1 LREIFTDFNNLNFEV
16 MARQKGIIKLKG
28 TIGDITFYKTQDG
41 HLAREKGGID
51 AKRIASDPAFQRT
64 RENGSEFGRAGKAGK
79 VLRSAVRALLLN
91 SADSRM
97 VSRLTKAMVKV
108 IQADMVSIRG
118 LRNVI
123 DGEIDLLLGFEFNL
137 RGKLGTSLFAPYLGA
152 IDRATG
158 LVTVNV
164 DSFIPSNSIAAPGG
178 TTHYKIT
185 SMAAEIDFEAEI
197 FHEMHSESAILPW
210 DSVLT
215 APINLINNL
224 PAASTKPLFLVLGVE
239 FFQEINGQ
247 MYPLKN
253 GSFNPLAIVKV
264 DSGV

>member
-1 LREIFTDFNNLNFEV
+1 

-51 AKRIASDPAFQRT
+51 ANRIKNDPAFQRT

-79 VLRSAVRALLLN
+79 ILRTALRPLLIN

-97 VSRLTKAMVKV
+97 VSRLTQRMVKV
-108 IQADMVSIRG
+108 IQADLVSERG

-123 DGEIDLLLGFEFNL
+123 DGEAELLLGFEFNI
-137 RGKLGTSLFAPYLGA
+137 RGKLGTSLFAPYEGS
-152 IDRATG
+152 IDRVTG
-158 LVTVNV
+158 EIKAEILPFV
-164 DSFIPSNSIAAPGG
+164 PSNMIAAPSGTSHFKIISGG
-178 TTHYKIT
+178 
-185 SMAAEIDFEAEI
+185 AEIDFEEET
-197 FHEMHSESAILPW
+197 FVVTTSETAILPW
-210 DSVLT
+210 DSTIT
-215 APINLINNL
+215 APISQINAVT
-224 PAASTKPLFLVLGVE
+224 AASSKPLFLALGIE
-239 FFQEINGQ
+239 FFQQINGT

-253 GSFNPLAIVKV
+253 GSFNPLSVVKV